1 MEFRTIEDILDFA
14 IRREEAAAELY
25 TSMAERVTRPEM
37 REALISFAEE
47 EQRHRQRLLKVKAG
61 ELPAVSREK
70 IHDLRIADYVVQPEP
85 TARMDYPEALRFAMN
100 AEKAAFRLYSDL
112 ARSRPPTTPRCSGRS
127 PRKRRSTS
135 SASRSSTR
143 TTSSRAGRRRP
154 GAAAAHDL
162 RTLIAAS

>member
-112 ARSRPPTTPRCSGRS
+112 AEIS
-127 PRKRRSTS
+127 P
-135 SASRSSTR
+135 ANHAAVF
-143 TTSSRAGRRRP
+143 RALAQEEAR
-154 GAAAAHDL
+154 HKL
-162 RTLIAAS
+162 RFEVEYEDNVLKSW

>member
-1 MEFRTIEDILDFA
+1 MEFHTIEDILDFA
-14 IRREEAAAELY
+14 ILREEAAAELY
-25 TSMAERVTRPEM
+25 TSMAGRVTRPEM

-61 ELPAVSREK
+61 ELPAVSQEK

-112 ARSRPPTTPRCSGRS
+112 AEISPANHAAVFRSLAQEEA
-127 PRKRRSTS
+127 K
-135 SASRSSTR
+135 
-143 TTSSRAGRRRP
+143 
-154 GAAAAHDL
+154 HKL
-162 RTLIAAS
+162 RFEVEYEDNVLKSW

>member
-112 ARSRPPTTPRCSGRS
+112 AEISPANHAAVFRSLAQEEA
-127 PRKRRSTS
+127 K
-135 SASRSSTR
+135 
-143 TTSSRAGRRRP
+143 
-154 GAAAAHDL
+154 HKL
-162 RTLIAAS
+162 RFEVEYEDNVLKSW